1 MTILRRS
8 TKKIKVGN
16 IFIGGD
22 APITV
27 QTMVKADAHD
37 VNAVVKQ
44 ILETEKYGCDIT
56 RMGVL
61 DMESVKNFGKIKKQ
75 IHIPIVA
82 DIHFDY
88 KLALE
93 AIRQGVDKL
102 RINPGNIGDISKT
115 REVVNLA
122 KKYKVPIRIGINGGS
137 LEKDI
142 PLSPKGLVESATRHI
157 RILEDLNYD
166 QILVSLKT
174 SDIKMTIEAYELFSK
189 KYDYPVHVGITEAG
203 TNYSGTIKSSIGIGS
218 LLLKGIGDTIR
229 VSLTSNPVDEVK
241 AGLEILK
248 QLNIRKDSPVLVSC
262 PTCSRTQYDMMPL
275 ATKVEEFLLTIKKP
289 IKVAVM
295 GCVVN
300 GPGEAREA
308 DCGVAGGKNCGVLF
322 VKGKVTKTVP
332 EKDMFEELKNLI
344 NKL

>member
-37 VNAVVKQ
+37 VDAVVKQ

-61 DMESVKNFGKIKKQ
+61 DMESVKNFGKIKKK

-115 REVVNLA
+115 REVVSLA

-229 VSLTSNPVDEVK
+229 VSLTSNPVDEIK

-248 QLNIRKDSPVLVSC
+248 QLNIRKDSPILVSC

-322 VKGKVTKTVP
+322 VKGKVVKTVP
-332 EKDMFEELKNLI
+332 EKNMFIELTRLIKNL
-344 NKL
+344 

>member
-1 MTILRRS
+1 MTISRRS

-37 VNAVVKQ
+37 VDAVVKQ

-137 LEKDI
+137 LEKDL

-174 SDIKMTIEAYELFSK
+174 SDIKMTMEAYELFSK

-344 NKL
+344 NNL

>member
-37 VNAVVKQ
+37 VDAVVKQ

-137 LEKDI
+137 LEKDL

-174 SDIKMTIEAYELFSK
+174 SDIKMTMEAYELFSK

-332 EKDMFEELKNLI
+332 EKDMFEELKKLI
-344 NKL
+344 TNY